1 MGNLC
6 GQTTTEGDNRGRLA
20 DDQVPFKGVNRSA
33 LNDNEMKK
41 ESKFS
46 AASTPPAA
54 FKSMVDG
61 GEKTDGFTGHAG
73 ALWAKIKTHVRNP
86 TMDAMYKDLPT
97 RGPINYEKG
106 STYEGQFDGDIRR
119 GFGVFTWPSSTPGAK
134 PSVYYGYF
142 EYNKPNGFGAIIHD
156 KGDIYIGEWLNGV
169 AQGRGKYYYSDENTI
184 YDGEWDD
191 DKQHGAGKLLKK
203 QDPDFPVNQKESEDD
218 VVDLYSTIFE
228 GTFDRFR
235 IVGKGKITTYRRL
248 DDFPNINDKNRPAD
262 QVEDETPLDIYEGD
276 FYNGKLWGDGKI
288 YFANGNKYI
297 GEFENGK
304 MHGEGQFYWKD
315 GRSYVGEYVK
325 GKKDGQGTFKWADG
339 VEYKGGFKNGKQEGL
354 GVLTTKEGKKKGEWR
369 YGILWM
375 WEEEKERQKA
385 NAKSKGIPQIP
396 GADQAQPKHGFLPF
410 LK

>member
-1 MGNLC
+1 MKKAAHTKVSSMEKLGEGSEFSLGHRQLQELNHRSTTDISNTISPMVSVRSSMIKVISILGN
-6 GQTTTEGDNRGRLA
+6 GSTESRKVEANTTIRMKTPYMTASGTTTNNTVQA
-20 DDQVPFKGVNRSA
+20 SFS
-33 LNDNEMKK
+33 KK
-41 ESKFS
+41 
-46 AASTPPAA
+46 
-54 FKSMVDG
+54 
-61 GEKTDGFTGHAG
+61 
-73 ALWAKIKTHVRNP
+73 
-86 TMDAMYKDLPT
+86 
-97 RGPINYEKG
+97 
-106 STYEGQFDGDIRR
+106 
-119 GFGVFTWPSSTPGAK
+119 
-134 PSVYYGYF
+134 
-142 EYNKPNGFGAIIHD
+142 
-156 KGDIYIGEWLNGV
+156 
-169 AQGRGKYYYSDENTI
+169 
-184 YDGEWDD
+184 
-191 DKQHGAGKLLKK
+191 
-203 QDPDFPVNQKESEDD
+203 DPDFPVNQKESEDD

-248 DDFPNINDKNRPAD
+248 DDFPNINDKSRPAD

-304 MHGEGQFYWKD
+304 MHGKGQFYWKD

-354 GVLTTKEGKKKGEWR
+354 GVLTTKEGKKNGEWR

-385 NAKSKGIPQIP
+385 NATSKGIPQIP